1 MTKQVIFVVARNP
14 NTPGGGYDPY
24 VRAHARAAV
33 MAGFEPHIFCRGS
46 PPGVEKTDFGIVHQV
61 ALPFWRRF
69 LQTRAKRLYYS
80 QFASLS
86 QLWLKFDAP
95 KLVDALESFVRVNP
109 GPHLVHGIGGW
120 AYVGVAL
127 QERLRQTDIKIVVI
141 SSFYGSDGHHCDGK
155 FLGLNESHSLWQR
168 IRVHAEQRWTR
179 FAITPLERHAYSKA
193 RMIIVNYNCVEQQFI
208 DEFGTDVEV
217 RRLPYASEE
226 AFLCKPA
233 AAVPAAIR
241 ALQPKE
247 APLIVS
253 LSRHDPRKGMEILI
267 RALGRLKQAG
277 VQFRA
282 CLVGRGE
289 LLHAHRLLAQNL
301 GLEGTTVLTG
311 LVPDPF
317 LYLSCADIYVLPSI
331 RESSGSLALLEALQA
346 GAAVVASDVDG
357 IPEDVKHGESA
368 LLVKSGSVPELT
380 QALTN
385 LLCNPDL
392 RLRLANQGRELFATR
407 FSADVFAR
415 AIRATYADLGFTP

>member
-1 MTKQVIFVVARNP
+1 
-14 NTPGGGYDPY
+14 
-24 VRAHARAAV
+24 
-33 MAGFEPHIFCRGS
+33 
-46 PPGVEKTDFGIVHQV
+46 
-61 ALPFWRRF
+61 
-69 LQTRAKRLYYS
+69 
-80 QFASLS
+80 
-86 QLWLKFDAP
+86 
-95 KLVDALESFVRVNP
+95 
-109 GPHLVHGIGGW
+109 
-120 AYVGVAL
+120 
-127 QERLRQTDIKIVVI
+127 
-141 SSFYGSDGHHCDGK
+141 
-155 FLGLNESHSLWQR
+155 
-168 IRVHAEQRWTR
+168 
-179 FAITPLERHAYSKA
+179 
-193 RMIIVNYNCVEQQFI
+193 MIIVNYNCVEEQFI

-233 AAVPAAIR
+233 AEAPAAIR

-247 APLIVS
+247 APLIVC
-253 LSRHDPRKGMEILI
+253 LSRHDPRKGVEILI

-289 LLHAHRLLAQNL
+289 LLQAHRLLAQNL

-317 LYLSCADIYVLPSI
+317 SYLNCADIYVLPSI

-415 AIRATYADLGFTP
+415 AIRATYAELGFTP

>member
-1 MTKQVIFVVARNP
+1 MARQVIFVASRNP
-14 NTPGGGYDPY
+14 NTLGGGSDTYL
-24 VRAHARAAV
+24 RAHARAALR
-33 MAGFEPHIFCRGS
+33 AGFEPHIFCRGS
-46 PPGVEKTDFGIVHQV
+46 PPGVEATDFGIVHQV

-80 QFASLS
+80 QFATFA
-86 QLWLKFDAP
+86 QHTLKPDTP
-95 KLVDALESFVRVNP
+95 ILVDALESFVCANP
-109 GPHLVHGIGGW
+109 GPHLIHGNGCW

-127 QERLRQTDIKIVVI
+127 QERLRQTDIKIVAI
-141 SSFYGSDGHHCDGK
+141 GSFYGSAGHECGGK
-155 FLGLNESHSLWQR
+155 LRALNDSHSLWQK

-193 RMIIVNYNCVEQQFI
+193 RMIIVNYNCVEEQFI
-208 DEFGTDVEV
+208 DEFGTDVEI

-233 AAVPAAIR
+233 AEAPAAIG

-247 APLIVS
+247 APLIVC
-253 LSRHDPRKGMEILI
+253 LSRHDPRKGVEILI

-277 VQFRA
+277 VPFRA

-289 LLHAHRLLAQNL
+289 LLHAHRVLAQNL

-317 LYLSCADIYVLPSI
+317 LYLSCADIFVLPSI
-331 RESSGSLALLEALQA
+331 RESSGSLSLLEALQA
-346 GAAVVASDVDG
+346 GAAVIASDVDG

-380 QALTN
+380 DALTN
-385 LLCNPDL
+385 LLCNPEL
-392 RLRLANQGRELFATR
+392 RMRLANQGRELFAAR

-415 AIRATYADLGFTP
+415 AIRKTYADLGFTP

>member
-1 MTKQVIFVVARNP
+1 MAGQVIFVAARNP
-14 NTPGGGYDPY
+14 NTPGGGYDTY

-46 PPGVEKTDFGIVHQV
+46 PPGVEATDFEMVHQV
-61 ALPFWRRF
+61 TLPFWRRF

-80 QFASLS
+80 QFASLN
-86 QLWLKFDAP
+86 QHTLKLDTP
-95 KLVDALESFVRVNP
+95 ILVDALESFVRANP
-109 GPHLVHGIGGW
+109 GPHLVHGIGCY

-141 SSFYGSDGHHCDGK
+141 GSFYGSAGNHGEGK
-155 FLGLNESHSLWQR
+155 LRGLNDSHSLWQKF
-168 IRVHAEQRWTR
+168 RVHAEKRWTR
-179 FAITPLERHAYSKA
+179 FATTPLERHAYSKA
-193 RMIIVNYNCVEQQFI
+193 QMIIVNYNCVEEQLI
-208 DEFGTDVEV
+208 DEFDTGVEI
-217 RRLPYASEE
+217 RQLPYASEE

-277 VQFRA
+277 VPFRA

-311 LVPDPF
+311 LVPDPS
-317 LYLSCADIYVLPSI
+317 LYLNCADIFVLPSLA
-331 RESSGSLALLEALQA
+331 ESSGSLSLLEALQA
-346 GAAVVASDVDG
+346 ADAVIASDVDG

-380 QALTN
+380 EALTN

-392 RLRLANQGRELFATR
+392 RVRLANQSRELFATR
-407 FSADVFAR
+407 FSADIFAC
-415 AIRATYADLGFTP
+415 AIRATYADLRFTP